1 LFQIWAKNKK
11 KFAWEEGAFPTAS
24 PWREA
29 RVRMER
35 KTRGGGGALIPFN
48 SPLFVKPQHK
58 NGMLMFLKHIY

>member
-1 LFQIWAKNKK
+1 MHTDIDMGGSSMGRGGFSHC
-11 KFAWEEGAFPTAS
+11 AS

-35 KTRGGGGALIPFN
+35 KIGGGGALIPFN

-58 NGMLMFLKHIY
+58 NGMLMFLKHI